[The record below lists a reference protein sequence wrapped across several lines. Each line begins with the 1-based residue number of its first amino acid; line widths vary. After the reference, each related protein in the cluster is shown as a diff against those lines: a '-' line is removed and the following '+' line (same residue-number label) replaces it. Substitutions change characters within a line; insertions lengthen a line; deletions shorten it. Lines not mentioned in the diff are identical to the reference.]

1 MQQLNLVLAVPVR
14 VPGPNCVA
22 TVPGSAGAFASP
34 SPGRGMTGHEHKHV
48 LVRAAQRG
56 DRRAWDAL
64 IAMTT
69 PRLRLVVSRYR
80 LQRADIDDVVQMT
93 WLAAWVHLPR
103 LRDVTAF
110 DGWVARIAE
119 REALRVVHKRD
130 REVTVDELPR
140 DAIPTEAA
148 PEEQVVVQ
156 MRATALRGAVG
167 GSRSTND
174 GSSRRCWTSRRA
186 ATARWPAPPTS
197 RSAASARPAR
207 DPSRACARTWSCAR
221 PSPPN
226 A

>member
-1 MQQLNLVLAVPVR
+1 
-14 VPGPNCVA
+14 
-22 TVPGSAGAFASP
+22 
-34 SPGRGMTGHEHKHV
+34 MTGYEHKHV

-156 MRATALRGAVG
+156 MRAAALRGAVG
-167 GSRSTND
+167 RLPQHQRRIVEALLDEPQGGYGEVASTAHVPIGSIGPTRARSFARLRED
-174 GSSRRCWTSRRA
+174 VELCA
-186 ATARWPAPPTS
+186 AV
-197 RSAASARPAR
+197 AA
-207 DPSRACARTWSCAR
+207 
-221 PSPPN
+221 
-226 A
+226 